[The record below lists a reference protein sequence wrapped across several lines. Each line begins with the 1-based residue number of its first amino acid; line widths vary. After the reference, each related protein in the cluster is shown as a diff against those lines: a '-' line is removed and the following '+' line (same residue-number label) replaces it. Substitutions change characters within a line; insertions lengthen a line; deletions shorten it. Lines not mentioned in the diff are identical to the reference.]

1 MLVSVCY
8 DVVVDAR
15 RLRLARFLD
24 GFGLRVQRSVF
35 EARLD
40 DAACGDLAAGAE
52 RIIDPAADGVRVYR
66 LCETCAR
73 RVIRLGQGPPSP
85 ERQEVIIL

>member
-1 MLVSVCY
+1 MFVVVCY

-40 DAACGDLAAGAE
+40 EAASADLVAGAQ
-52 RIIDPAADGVRVYR
+52 RIIDAEADGVRVYR

-85 ERQEVIIL
+85 ERQEVIVL